1 MQINNSFF
9 FIDIARIAKA
19 CKGKEIKLV
28 EENINLQ
35 TEMHFSYKD
44 KFVFL
49 KQNQNYFLKK

>member
-9 FIDIARIAKA
+9 HWQFVWFFAHLMKA

-35 TEMHFSYKD
+35 T
-44 KFVFL
+44 
-49 KQNQNYFLKK
+49 